1 MCICIFPRIFRRVE
15 QSRNNRQQLCYASTV
30 PFLIGYYFCIIAES
44 NTAATI
50 YNNFAMLQ
58 SKSRTA
64 ETIDNRLFYSVLPKS
79 NKVVE
84 ADYSIAFL

>member
-1 MCICIFPRIFRRVE
+1 M
-15 QSRNNRQQLCYASTV
+15 
-30 PFLIGYYFCIIAES
+30 
-44 NTAATI
+44 

-84 ADYSIAFL
+84 ADYTV